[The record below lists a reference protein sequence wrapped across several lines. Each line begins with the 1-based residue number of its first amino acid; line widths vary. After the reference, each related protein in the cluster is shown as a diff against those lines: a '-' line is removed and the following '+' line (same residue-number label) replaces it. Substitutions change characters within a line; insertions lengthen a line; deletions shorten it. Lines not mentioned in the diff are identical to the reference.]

1 MDAIVKYIEQIG
13 HIKEVIEICNLHD
26 VECHTE
32 VYAIQN
38 THLAVRF
45 HWKSKTMDKLEWQQK
60 KNALCLLEGLEP
72 TPLKPIDEYKLTLWK
87 SATSWS
93 RYTNS
98 FGYAGGYAI
107 YLERVVYDRKI
118 HQPSEALH
126 WLISS
131 LRDYLKD
138 TTLQEWESKSLDEE
152 INQKEKENTLA
163 WLKENAPSIMNADI
177 ALQKMMDLMLLQK
190 GKTLTKALGGSKR
203 LAEDNETLAEVAV
216 IANQI
221 SNHTEET
228 AQIISAFKKIANTLK
243 GADKRELWASSWEA
257 RNLLRQHSNN

>member
-1 MDAIVKYIEQIG
+1 
-13 HIKEVIEICNLHD
+13 
-26 VECHTE
+26 
-32 VYAIQN
+32 
-38 THLAVRF
+38 
-45 HWKSKTMDKLEWQQK
+45 
-60 KNALCLLEGLEP
+60 
-72 TPLKPIDEYKLTLWK
+72 
-87 SATSWS
+87 
-93 RYTNS
+93 
-98 FGYAGGYAI
+98 
-107 YLERVVYDRKI
+107 VYDRKI

-131 LRDYLKD
+131 LREYLKD
-138 TTLQEWESKSLDEE
+138 NTLQEWESKSLDEE

-163 WLKENAPSIMNADI
+163 WLKENAPNIMNADI

-221 SNHTEET
+221 SNHTETT